1 MPQSIAPPAESVLI
15 QINRELLYYRNNVV
29 GGPGA
34 FVMVAENFNSFGQ
47 AILNKLISEIAANP
61 YPKQAQLR

>member
-1 MPQSIAPPAESVLI
+1 MLWNADHTNPPGGLDA
-15 QINRELLYYRNNVV
+15 YYRNNVI

-47 AILNKLISEIAANP
+47 AILNKLIAEIAWVQQTKHAE
-61 YPKQAQLR
+61 LR

>member
-1 MPQSIAPPAESVLI
+1 MAWNPEHTNPPGGLAK
-15 QINRELLYYRNNVV
+15 YFRNNVI

-47 AILNKLISEIAANP
+47 AIVKKLIAEIADAGP
-61 YPKQAQLR
+61 PARTKSGG